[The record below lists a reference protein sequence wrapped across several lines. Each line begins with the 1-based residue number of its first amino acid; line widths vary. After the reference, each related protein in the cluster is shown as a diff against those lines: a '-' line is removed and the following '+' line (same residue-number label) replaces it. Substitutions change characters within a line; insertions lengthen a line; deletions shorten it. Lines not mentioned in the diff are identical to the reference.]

1 MKSLPVFAFLL
12 LVAACGPHDD
22 PCTKPKP
29 CPEGELLHLCEC
41 RPYQGGGNG
50 FSIAAPAPV
59 TPAPVTPAP
68 APEKPKPAEPPKHE
82 HPKHHDH
89 KGKWHG
95 DKPTGKRAGGED
107 A

>member
-1 MKSLPVFAFLL
+1 MKSLPLFAFLL

-22 PCTKPKP
+22 PCAKPKP
-29 CPEGELLHLCEC
+29 CPEGEPLHLCEC
-41 RPYQGGGNG
+41 RPYQGGGNTL
-50 FSIAAPAPV
+50 SIAA
-59 TPAPVTPAP
+59 PAPVTPAP
-68 APEKPKPAEPPKHE
+68 APEKPKPVEPPKHE